1 MLNNILCS
9 NCKTPITIDID
20 EFLKGKVYQC
30 SKCDVK
36 VGINEET
43 DLEQEK
49 ILLFK
54 KFAKTTKPKTEVIPC
69 PDCGKQISFHP
80 KDLKKGSNIVCNNCK
95 ASVSFLK

>member
-9 NCKTPITIDID
+9 NCKTSITIDID
-20 EFLKGKVYQC
+20 EFLKGKVYNC
-30 SKCDVK
+30 SNCDVK
-36 VGINEET
+36 LGVDEET

-54 KFAKTTKPKTEVIPC
+54 KFAKTTRPKTDVIPC
-69 PDCGKQISFHP
+69 PDCIAQISFHP
-80 KDLKKGSNIVCNNCK
+80 KDLKKGSAIVCGSCK

>member
-20 EFLKGKVYQC
+20 EFLKGKVYDC
-30 SKCDVK
+30 SNCDVK
-36 VGINEET
+36 LGINEET

-54 KFAKTTKPKTEVIPC
+54 KFTNAKKQKIEVIPC
-69 PDCGKQISFHP
+69 PDCGSQISFLP
-80 KDLKKGSNIVCNNCK
+80 KDLKKGSPVVCSSCK
-95 ASVSFLK
+95 AKVTFIG

>member
-9 NCKTPITIDID
+9 NCKTSITIDID

-30 SKCDVK
+30 SNCDVK
-36 VGINEET
+36 VGVDEET

-54 KFAKTTKPKTEVIPC
+54 KFAKTQKTNIEVIPC
-69 PDCGKQISFHP
+69 PDCGLQISFQP
-80 KDLKKGSNIVCNNCK
+80 KDVKKGIAIVCGNCK